1 MQRYGPLPRIVR
13 HGTRA
18 SSAASTSLRK
28 LMRAVAQP
36 IAIITLASSSSLSP
50 LPSTTHNH
58 GATVSSLTSISLDPA
73 LVAFS
78 IKLPSKLGAALT
90 LAGSATAGNVRVHLL
105 AAGQEPLAR
114 AFARQPTR
122 TVDPLDGPTLT
133 VVAERYPP
141 ALFEELGRTSLG
153 ILECTLIKSMHLP
166 TLVNECTSP
175 LLSGSSSKGIQDED
189 EGGKQQGEEGSEL
202 FIVKVERVIMNE
214 QVLQSEGSLVY
225 WDHGY
230 RVVGAK
236 GSTGE

>member
-1 MQRYGPLPRIVR
+1 
-13 HGTRA
+13 
-18 SSAASTSLRK
+18 
-28 LMRAVAQP
+28 
-36 IAIITLASSSSLSP
+36 
-50 LPSTTHNH
+50 
-58 GATVSSLTSISLDPA
+58 
-73 LVAFS
+73 
-78 IKLPSKLGAALT
+78 
-90 LAGSATAGNVRVHLL
+90 
-105 AAGQEPLAR
+105 
-114 AFARQPTR
+114 
-122 TVDPLDGPTLT
+122 
-133 VVAERYPP
+133 
-141 ALFEELGRTSLG
+141 
-153 ILECTLIKSMHLP
+153 MHLP